1 VPFASLPDPSS
12 PGFPAVISVLVGF
25 AGTSYGFWHGL
36 PRDEIQWAG
45 FFGAYLGVALG
56 LATYLAILVWQL

>member
-12 PGFPAVISVLVGF
+12 PGFPAIASFLMGF
-25 AGTSYGFWHGL
+25 VGTSYGFWRGM
-36 PRDEIQWAG
+36 PRDEVQWAG

-56 LATYLAILVWQL
+56 LLIYMATLVSEL